1 MSEITVPRG
10 ALVGAAIMIGF
21 TVTAITTS
29 RHYDVGRLTV
39 QTAQAGERRML
50 IFEPLPNGEMMV
62 LSEHRKP
69 IAHLVIEGDTF
80 AMAAVRALAMQR
92 NDREFAGEFRL
103 LVQRDEAGHVELA
116 DPDTGRTVKLQGFG
130 QASAR
135 AFARYLDAA
144 DRQYTPG

>member
-1 MSEITVPRG
+1 MSDITVPRG
-10 ALVGAAIMIGF
+10 ALVGAAIMLGF

-29 RHYDVGRLTV
+29 QHYDVGRLTV
-39 QTAQAGERRML
+39 QTAKADERRTL

-62 LSEHRKP
+62 LSDQREP
-69 IAHLVIEGDTF
+69 VAHLVIEGDTF

-92 NDREFAGEFRL
+92 NDREVAKEFRL
-103 LVQRDEAGHVELA
+103 LVQRDDNGHVELA

-130 QASAR
+130 QASAG

-144 DRQYTPG
+144 GARYAPS